1 MHTNASPQGQHKST
15 QLPLNGWIRRF
26 LLSEG
31 KTVRAT
37 SSVRKGYKTFRMQI
51 AGIEME
57 SIIQQVNKGNAKL
70 SEDIVISW
78 KMSETPLI

>member
-1 MHTNASPQGQHKST
+1 MPHLRVEVNTTST
-15 QLPLNGWIRRF
+15 QRLNTQKEF

-37 SSVRKGYKTFRMQI
+37 SSFRKGYKTFHMQI

-57 SIIQQVNKGNAKL
+57 SIIQQVNKGKAKL
-70 SEDIVISW
+70 SEDIISR
-78 KMSETPLI
+78 KMSEILI